1 MSIMIAPHDL
11 DLDGMLRR
19 LHLPTIRRLYRQ
31 LEERAETE
39 GLSYCD
45 FLAVLVAEEIAH
57 RGETRIQR
65 AVRKAKFP
73 FTGTIEDFDFT
84 FQSSVRRQL
93 LGSFLGP
100 ELVTEGRSLILSGPT
115 GTGKTRLAISIAYRA
130 IQNGFE
136 ARFTTAAS
144 LIEELSNAARTGRL
158 SEALHS
164 YTHPHVLVIDEV
176 GYLTLKDNAAN
187 VLFQVV
193 NERYLSRKPMLFT
206 TNKPLAAWGIVL
218 HDPDLA
224 EALLDRVLERG
235 RHIELRGH
243 SYRTRHV
250 TRKEQPSDPV
260 PGDPGAKI
268 SGRKQAKF
276 PEPTRGAGESQCVML
291 CLGGTARRMY
301 VASRLQYRSSP

>member
-1 MSIMIAPHDL
+1 MSTTIASHPL

-19 LHLPTIRRLYRQ
+19 LHLPTIRRLYLQ
-31 LEERAETE
+31 LEERAEQEQLGYAEYLTI
-39 GLSYCD
+39 LI
-45 FLAVLVAEEIAH
+45 AEEIAH
-57 RGETRIQR
+57 RGQTRIER
-65 AVRKAKFP
+65 AVRKARFP
-73 FTGTIEDFDFT
+73 FVGTIEDFDFT
-84 FQSSVRRQL
+84 FQTSVRRQL

-100 ELVTEGRSLILSGPT
+100 ELVSEARSLILSGPT
-115 GTGKTRLAISIAYRA
+115 GTGKTRLAISIAYKA

-158 SEALHS
+158 SAALHS

-176 GYLTLKDNAAN
+176 GYLTLEDNAAN

-235 RHIELRGH
+235 RHIELRGT

-250 TRKEQPSDPV
+250 TRKEETLDATSR
-260 PGDPGAKI
+260 DPGAKI
-268 SGRKQAKF
+268 SGRKRAEF
-276 PEPTRGAGESQCVML
+276 PEPTR
-291 CLGGTARRMY
+291 
-301 VASRLQYRSSP
+301 